1 MGLLLK
7 KFVLARKLASVGLG
21 EYSLVG
27 KREKLTIKNGTQKV
41 TSNVKSNKMKI
52 NFRFRWKILDK

>member
-21 EYSLVG
+21 KYCLVG

-52 NFRFRWKILDK
+52 NFRFR